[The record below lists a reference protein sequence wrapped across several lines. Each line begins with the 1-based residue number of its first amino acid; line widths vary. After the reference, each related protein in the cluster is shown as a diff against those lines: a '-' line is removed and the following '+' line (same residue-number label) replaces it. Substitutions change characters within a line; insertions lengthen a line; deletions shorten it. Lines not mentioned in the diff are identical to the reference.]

1 MDKNIPIGLISQD
14 VKVMYPEAVVE
25 NENGYLMV
33 DFPVLMDM
41 HDYIS
46 KLVIESGKIARLVQG
61 SSAQT

>member
-1 MDKNIPIGLISQD
+1 MDKNIPVGLISQD

-25 NENGYLMV
+25 NENGYLRV

-41 HDYIS
+41 HDHIS
-46 KLVIESGKIARLVQG
+46 KLVIEIGGIARLVEG